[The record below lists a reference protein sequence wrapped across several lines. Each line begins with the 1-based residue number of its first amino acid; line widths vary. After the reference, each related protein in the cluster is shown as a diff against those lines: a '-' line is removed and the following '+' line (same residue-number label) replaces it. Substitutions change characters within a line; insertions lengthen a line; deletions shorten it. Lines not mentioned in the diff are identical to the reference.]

1 MRHPQSKRPPVAPP
15 PKLRRSR
22 PELVKVTV
30 ERPPRK
36 EIPVERQP
44 RKAIPIEDP
53 RQKQRGWSEKTRL
66 AVLRVEPEPQRA
78 NKKVDTTPPWPF
90 PRREVTI
97 KSSEWQVLWKKIR
110 DKTARDLERDNNVA
124 QETIK
129 ALLDERDELRAQV
142 NDASSTVDTIALA
155 LTAQLATLNNLVKQV
170 NDIKIARV

>member
-1 MRHPQSKRPPVAPP
+1 
-15 PKLRRSR
+15 
-22 PELVKVTV
+22 
-30 ERPPRK
+30 
-36 EIPVERQP
+36 
-44 RKAIPIEDP
+44 
-53 RQKQRGWSEKTRL
+53 
-66 AVLRVEPEPQRA
+66 
-78 NKKVDTTPPWPF
+78 
-90 PRREVTI
+90 
-97 KSSEWQVLWKKIR
+97 VLWKKIR